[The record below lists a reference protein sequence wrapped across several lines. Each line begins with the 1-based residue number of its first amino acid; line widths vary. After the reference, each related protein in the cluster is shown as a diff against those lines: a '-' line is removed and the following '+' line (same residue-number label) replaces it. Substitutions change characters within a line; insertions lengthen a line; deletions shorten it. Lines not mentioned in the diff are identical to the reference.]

1 MSLPTKRGTQ
11 PFQYAGNID
20 QDVTINVAP
29 SGGDFTTLT
38 EALAYV
44 SNYKLTTSG
53 SLTIQ
58 VADGTYDESNLSLP
72 NLGKRYTLIGN
83 STNPEN
89 CVLSINTPYGGF
101 KSEGA
106 DCEIKGFTIRNLLPA
121 GRAVEAYSGG
131 FIVLENVTIGMGSLC
146 DLGIIAAS
154 SAAIRLSG
162 KINISRTTNGNSRP
176 GVYAS
181 NCGMIT
187 IWGAVTSISRFYD
200 GLYAGDGSHVRI
212 GAGGSITIT
221 SCTFGYKAIANS
233 QINLYNV
240 TYSAS
245 GNTTN
250 YSPAIDTQGNGFASI
265 VNT

>member
-1 MSLPTKRGTQ
+1 MTLPTKRGTQ

-72 NLGKRYTLIGN
+72 NLGKSYTLIGN

-89 CVLSINTPYGGF
+89 CVLSITSLAGF
-101 KSEGA
+101 RSDGA
-106 DCEIKGFTIRNLLPA
+106 DCGIEGFTIRNLLPV
-121 GRAVEAYSGG
+121 GRAVESYSGG
-131 FIVLENVTIGMGSLC
+131 FIVLTNVTIGMGSLS
-146 DLGIIAAS
+146 DLGIQAAS
-154 SAAIRLSG
+154 GAAILLSG
-162 KINISRTTNGNSRP
+162 KINISRTTNGNSFA

-187 IWGAVTSISRFYD
+187 FWGAVTSISRFYD
-200 GLYAGDGSHVRI
+200 GLLATNGSHVRL
-212 GAGGSITIT
+212 GNGGSITIT
-221 SCTFGYKAIANS
+221 SCTFGYRAIANS
-233 QINLYNV
+233 QINFENV

-250 YSPAIDTQGNGFASI
+250 YSPAIGIQGNGFASI
-265 VNT
+265 VNNT